1 MPAPEGIARISPIRL
16 LVLSS
21 TYPRHAADSE
31 PRFVHELARRLVG
44 RFEVSAL
51 VPSAPGLVAKERMDG
66 VAVHRFRYAPGRLE
80 RLAYDGGIVPKL
92 RRNPWLRLL
101 VPFFVVGQIV
111 GTLRALRRLDP
122 QVIHAH
128 WLLPQGAT
136 ALIALALSR
145 KRVPLVLTSH
155 GADLFTF
162 ARGPL
167 RHLLAWVVRR
177 AAAVTVVGRHMVP
190 VIHGLPHC
198 ADVEVATIPMGTD
211 VEKLFVPDATAV
223 RERNTLLF
231 VGRLVE
237 KKGVDDLLRALRL
250 VRDQGCDATL
260 TVVGNGPLRAELEQL
275 ATRLG
280 LQEYARFVGAVP
292 QSELPALYR
301 RAAAFVAPFR
311 VARDDDQE
319 GLGLVMVEALACGCP
334 VISTRVPAIEA
345 EFAHLGPLLVEPG
358 SPAALADAIARVL
371 VDGSSLAPGADVRPK
386 ILAQFGWSA
395 ITEAYAALLTAHDGA
410 LLDSAAPPPGGA
422 SGAGY

>member
-111 GTLRALRRLDP
+111 GTWRALRRLDP

-198 ADVEVATIPMGTD
+198 AGIEVATIPMGTD
-211 VEKLFVPDATAV
+211 IEQLFVPDATV
-223 RERNTLLF
+223 SRVRNTLLF

-237 KKGVDDLLRALRL
+237 KKGLDDLLHAVRL
-250 VRDQGCDATL
+250 ARERGCSVTL
-260 TVVGNGPLRAELEQL
+260 TVVGNGPMRPQLERL
-275 ATRLG
+275 ASELG
-280 LQEYARFVGAVP
+280 LQDVVSFLGAVP
-292 QSELPALYR
+292 HSELPRMYR
-301 RAAAFVAPFR
+301 SAAAFVAPFR

-334 VISTRVPAIEA
+334 VISTRIPAIEA
-345 EFAHLGPLLVEPG
+345 EFAHLGPLLVAPG
-358 SPAALADAIARVL
+358 SPSELAEAIIRVVGEPTAWQASPELRGALAQ
-371 VDGSSLAPGADVRPK
+371 
-386 ILAQFGWSA
+386 QFSWSA
-395 ITEAYAALLTAHDGA
+395 VTRRYGELIAGQV
-410 LLDSAAPPPGGA
+410 GGVRDEMR
-422 SGAGY
+422 G